1 MTNRLNL
8 TQSRLHARQLR
19 GEAETWQLA
28 HTGGAAEDGI
38 RRPLPRSL
46 AIRAARA
53 DDAVALKRLAQLEGR
68 RQPTLLSRVLVAEV
82 GGELVAALPLDGGEA
97 IADPFRQTAQLVAI
111 LKLQAG
117 QLRLDGPRVGLRARL
132 RRLLGPAAGTPVAPV
147 TPGRA
152 PMLAQRDC

>member
-8 TQSRLHARQLR
+8 TQSRLHARRLR
-19 GEAETWQLA
+19 GDAETWQLA
-28 HTGGAAEDGI
+28 HTAGEAEDGI

-53 DDAVALKRLAQLEGR
+53 DDAPALRRLAQLEGR
-68 RQPTLLSRVLVAEV
+68 RQPTLPRVLIAEV
-82 GGELVAALPLDGGEA
+82 GGELLAALPLDGGEA
-97 IADPFRQTAQLVAI
+97 IADPFRPTAQLVAM
-111 LKLQAG
+111 LRLQAG
-117 QLRLDGPRVGLRARL
+117 QLRLAGPRVGLLARL
-132 RRLLGPAAGTPVAPV
+132 RRLLGPAADAPVAPV